1 MARTAAT
8 LPGGPRLS
16 DHLSIGVLAH
26 VFPRPAVRASLAA
39 CGRTSRRRRDLP
51 AEVMVYFVLA
61 LGLFRSVSTREVLR
75 CLAEGLH
82 WLGAGPLRLA
92 GRAALSHA
100 RKRLGVEPLRE
111 LRRRCVR
118 ARATAAT
125 PGATWRG
132 LALRAWDG
140 TTLDLPDEA
149 VNREAFGK
157 PGASRGEA
165 AFPQVRLTALVEVG
179 TRVPLAWTQGPYRE
193 SETAQAQRLHDH
205 LGPGQLLL
213 ADRGYLGKDHWQ
225 QAAATGAQLLWR
237 ARRDTDL
244 PVDRVL
250 ADGSWLSPYGDG
262 LVRVVAY
269 TLAEAPDETYRLV
282 TTLLEP
288 ETAPAVELA
297 ALYHER
303 WEIETA
309 YDELKTHML
318 GPRPSLRSKTPEL
331 VRQEVEGLLLA
342 YHAVRAFLAEAAR
355 DEDLDPDHLSF
366 VHAVR
371 VVRRRLQNPG
381 PRRRARIARVRDLCR
396 EILEERAGS
405 SRGLR
410 HPRGVKRKMS
420 NYPIRRSGPLDRRR
434 HAWMPL
440 ILAPAC

>member
-16 DHLSIGVLAH
+16 DYLSIGVLAH

-39 CGRTSRRRRDLP
+39 CGRTSQRRRDLP

-75 CLAEGLH
+75 CLAEGLR
-82 WLGAGPLRLA
+82 WLGAGPLRIA

-100 RKRLGVEPLRE
+100 RKRLGVEPFHE
-111 LRRRCVR
+111 LGRRCVR
-118 ARATAAT
+118 ARATAET
-125 PGATWRG
+125 PGAAYGG
-132 LALRAWDG
+132 LLLRAWDG
-140 TTLDLPDEA
+140 TTLDVPDEA
-149 VNREAFGK
+149 VNRAAFGK

-193 SETAQAQRLHDH
+193 SETVQARRLHDR

-213 ADRGYLGKDHWQ
+213 ADRGYLGMDHWA
-225 QAAATGAQLLWR
+225 QAAATGAELLWR
-237 ARRDTDL
+237 ARRDTPL

-250 ADGSWLSPYGDG
+250 ADGSWLGRYGKC
-262 LVRVVAY
+262 LVRVVEYA
-269 TLAEAPDETYRLV
+269 LAEAPDETYRLV
-282 TTLLEP
+282 TTLLDP
-288 ETAPAVELA
+288 EAAPAAELA

-318 GPRPSLRSKTPEL
+318 GPRPSMRSKTPEL
-331 VRQEVEGLLLA
+331 VQQEVEGLMLA
-342 YHAVRAFLAEAAR
+342 YHAVRAFLAEAA
-355 DEDLDPDHLSF
+355 DGEDLDPDDLSF

-381 PRRRARIARVRDLCR
+381 PRRRSRIARVRDLCR
-396 EILEERAGS
+396 EILEERVVS

-410 HPRGVKRKMS
+410 RPRGVKRKMS

-434 HAWMPL
+434 HAWIPL

>member
-26 VFPRPAVRASLAA
+26 VFPRPAVRAALAA
-39 CGRTSRRRRDLP
+39 CGRTNRRRRDLP

-82 WLGAGPLRLA
+82 GLGAGPLRLA

-100 RKRLGVEPLRE
+100 RKRLGVEPFHE

-118 ARATAAT
+118 ARATATT

-157 PGASRGEA
+157 PGAARGEA

-213 ADRGYLGKDHWQ
+213 ADRGYLGRDPWA

-262 LVRVVAY
+262 RVRVVAY

-282 TTLLEP
+282 TTLLDP
-288 ETAPAVELA
+288 ETAPAAELA

-303 WEIETA
+303 WASETA
-309 YDELKTHML
+309 YDEPRTHML

-381 PRRRARIARVRDLCR
+381 PRRARSARIRDLSR
-396 EILEERAGS
+396 EILEERVVS

-410 HPRGVKRKMS
+410 HPRGVKRKTG

>member
-1 MARTAAT
+1 MARTVAS

-26 VFPRPAVRASLAA
+26 VFPRDAVRASLVASD
-39 CGRTSRRRRDLP
+39 RTSQRRRALP

-75 CLAEGLH
+75 CLAEGLR
-82 WLGAGPLRLA
+82 WLGGGPLQLA

-100 RKRLGVEPLRE
+100 RTRLGVEPFRE

-118 ARATAAT
+118 PRATVKT
-125 PGATWRG
+125 PGAAYRG

-140 TTLDLPDEA
+140 TTLDVPDEA

-157 PGASRGEA
+157 PGSARGEA
-165 AFPQVRLTALVEVG
+165 AFPQVRLTALIEVG

-193 SETAQAQRLHDH
+193 SETVQARRLRDH

-213 ADRGYLGKDHWQ
+213 ADRGYLGRDAWR

-237 ARRDTDL
+237 ARSDTAL
-244 PVDRVL
+244 PVARVL
-250 ADGSWLSPYGDG
+250 ADGSWLSGYGDQP
-262 LVRVVAY
+262 VRVVEYA
-269 TLAEAPDETYRLV
+269 LAEVPDKTYRLI
-282 TTLLEP
+282 TTLLDP
-288 ETAPAVELA
+288 EEAPAAELA
-297 ALYHER
+297 GLYHER

-318 GPRPSLRSKTPEL
+318 GPRPSLRSKTPDL
-331 VRQEVEGLLLA
+331 VRQEVEGLMLA

-355 DEDLDPDHLSF
+355 DEELDPDDLSF

-371 VVRRRLQNPG
+371 VVRRRLQNPD
-381 PRRRARIARVRDLCR
+381 PRRRPLTARVRDLCR
-396 EILEERAGS
+396 EIREERVVS

-410 HPRGVKRKMS
+410 RPRGVKRKMS
-420 NYPIRRSGPLDRRR
+420 NYPVRRSGPLDPRR
-434 HAWMPL
+434 HAWIPL
-440 ILAPAC
+440 ILAPAL

>member
-16 DHLSIGVLAH
+16 DHLSLGVLAH
-26 VFPRPAVRASLAA
+26 IFPRSAVRASLAA

-75 CLAEGLH
+75 CLAEGLR
-82 WLGAGPLRLA
+82 WLGTGPLRLA
-92 GRAALSHA
+92 GRAALSQA
-100 RKRLGVEPLRE
+100 RKRLGVEPLQE

-125 PGATWRG
+125 PGAAYRG
-132 LALRAWDG
+132 LLLRAWDG
-140 TTLDLPDEA
+140 TTLDVPDEA
-149 VNREAFGK
+149 VNRDAFGQ

-179 TRVPLAWTQGPYRE
+179 TRVPLAWAQGPYRE
-193 SETAQAQRLHDH
+193 SEAAQAQSLHDQ
-205 LGPGQLLL
+205 LAPGQLLL
-213 ADRGYLGKDHWQ
+213 ADRGYLEKDHWH

-237 ARRDTDL
+237 ARRNTAL

-250 ADGSWLSPYGDG
+250 ADGSYRSCYGDG
-262 LVRVVAY
+262 PVRVVEYA
-269 TLAEAPDETYRLV
+269 LAEAPDETYRLV
-282 TTLLEP
+282 TTLQDP
-288 ETAPAVELA
+288 ETAPAAELA

-318 GPRPSLRSKTPEL
+318 GPRPNLRSKTPDL

-342 YHAVRAFLAEAAR
+342 YHAVRAFLAEAA
-355 DEDLDPDHLSF
+355 DTDNLDPDDLSF

-371 VVRRRLQNPG
+371 VVRRRLPNPG
-381 PRRRARIARVRDLCR
+381 PRRRSRIARVRDLGR
-396 EILEERAGS
+396 EILGERVV
-405 SRGLR
+405 SRRGR
-410 HPRGVKRKMS
+410 RRPRGVKRKMS
-420 NYPIRRSGPLDRRR
+420 NDPVRRSGPLDRRR
-434 HAWMPL
+434 HAWIPL